1 MTAQPCPHGR
11 GGTPCS
17 QCADSPVTVVHVEP
31 GGGVRAVSSAWMN
44 SSRRGAA
51 LRWKGRTRSGVAR

>member
-1 MTAQPCPHGR
+1 MIRPHGR
-11 GGTPCS
+11 DCPDKCS

-51 LRWKGRTRSGVAR
+51 LRWKGRTRNGTAVRR